1 MVRKTLDDFQLEK
14 CMFVCYYEISEIS
27 FTFDMAGW
35 YGVNITVKF
44 KQAKYKQKDV
54 VE

>member
-14 CMFVCYYEISEIS
+14 CMFVCNYEISFS
-27 FTFDMAGW
+27 FDMAGW
-35 YGVNITVKF
+35 YCKNITVKF
-44 KQAKYKQKDV
+44 KQAEYKQKDV